1 MDEGSMFSVS
11 IVVITQ
17 GDILINF
24 SVTASLMDGTGAL
37 AASKM

>member
-1 MDEGSMFSVS
+1 MDEGSMFNVN

-17 GDILINF
+17 GSILVDF